1 MSRQTGKSV
10 ITLGVALAVG
20 LAATH
25 HAVPPTPG
33 PLGVAGIF
41 GADVG
46 KMVIIGLI
54 VSVPVVI
61 SGVLY
66 AQWIGRKIYQLP
78 EAEGEGYYRPSA
90 KEAFAEFEDAV
101 SVREKELPSF
111 ILSAL
116 PIAIPLIL
124 IFSNTGINALQD
136 GGIINISE
144 TVLSYITFFGNPIV
158 AVALGLIYSL
168 LFLTKG
174 YSKDATLDELE
185 TGIKTSG
192 IILLVTGAGVRSEKC
207 CVSAEQ
213 VKLLQNTLQHGAC
226 RQY

>member
-1 MSRQTGKSV
+1 V

-101 SVREKELPSF
+101 SVREKELHFF
-111 ILSAL
+111 ILSFL
-116 PIAIPLIL
+116 PFAFPLIL
-124 IFSNTGINALQD
+124 IFIYICIITFQIS
-136 GGIINISE
+136 GIINISE
-144 TVLSYITFFGNPIV
+144 TVLS
-158 AVALGLIYSL
+158 
-168 LFLTKG
+168 
-174 YSKDATLDELE
+174 
-185 TGIKTSG
+185 
-192 IILLVTGAGVRSEKC
+192 RSE
-207 CVSAEQ
+207 E
-213 VKLLQNTLQHGAC
+213 
-226 RQY
+226 R

>member
-1 MSRQTGKSV
+1 
-10 ITLGVALAVG
+10 
-20 LAATH
+20 
-25 HAVPPTPG
+25 TPG

-46 KMVIIGLI
+46 KMVIIGLM

-66 AQWIGRKIYQLP
+66 AQWIGRKIYHLP

-101 SVREKELPSF
+101 SVREKELSSS

-116 PIAIPLIL
+116 PIAIPLNL
-124 IFSNTGINALQD
+124 IFSNTRSNALQD

-144 TVLSYITFFGNPIV
+144 PVLSYITFFGNPIV

-174 YSKDATLDELE
+174 YSKDANLDELE

-192 IILLVTGAGVRSEKC
+192 ILLFVTGAG
-207 CVSAEQ
+207 
-213 VKLLQNTLQHGAC
+213 GALGEVLRGC
-226 RQY
+226 GTRVVID